1 MKKFF
6 FSTLLFVLFFSFA
19 FSTPTPNEFLARK
32 GIIFVENKGQIVDQF
47 GNVNKEVQ
55 FVAQVDFG
63 IIVVKNNTIS
73 FSFIKQQPA
82 SINAKSEKLDKPLG
96 IDPLTEPKG
105 DEPAT
110 FDIYRVDM
118 KILNANLNPRFITKE
133 MQPDYDNYYLPQ
145 CPEGITFVRRYAT
158 IVMEDIYPGID
169 FVLYGNKENKFQY
182 DFVLKQGADP
192 KQIAFKFEGA
202 TDVQI
207 AENGTL
213 KVLTPLGSIEQ
224 APPVAYQLSNLEGYV
239 NSRELSLEAKQVISK
254 FVKK

>member
-6 FSTLLFVLFFSFA
+6 VSSLLFVLLVSFA
-19 FSTPTPNEFLARK
+19 FSTPTPNELLARK
-32 GIIFVENKGQIVDQF
+32 SIIFVENKGQIIDQF

-73 FSFIKQQPA
+73 FAFIQQRPEA
-82 SINAKSEKLDKPLG
+82 INAKTEKLDKPFG
-96 IDPLTEPKG
+96 IDEKSLPKG

-118 KILNANLNPRFITKE
+118 KILNANLNPRIIAKE
-133 MQPDYDNYYLPQ
+133 IQPDYDNYYLPQ

-158 IVMEDIYPGID
+158 VVMEDVYPGID

-192 KQIAFKFEGA
+192 KQIAFKFDGA

-207 AENGTL
+207 TENGTL

-224 APPVAYQLSNLEGYV
+224 APTSC
-239 NSRELSLEAKQVISK
+239 ISI
-254 FVKK
+254 VKP